1 MEYGLHVLSSGGG
14 PLAISCAFLLVG
26 DDGGDIGTV
35 DHVGAVNTVGDRH
48 LDGEGGNFADWIRVR
63 AMISSLL

>member
-1 MEYGLHVLSSGGG
+1 M
-14 PLAISCAFLLVG
+14 
-26 DDGGDIGTV
+26 GTV

-48 LDGEGGNFADWIRVR
+48 LDGEGGSFADWTRVR